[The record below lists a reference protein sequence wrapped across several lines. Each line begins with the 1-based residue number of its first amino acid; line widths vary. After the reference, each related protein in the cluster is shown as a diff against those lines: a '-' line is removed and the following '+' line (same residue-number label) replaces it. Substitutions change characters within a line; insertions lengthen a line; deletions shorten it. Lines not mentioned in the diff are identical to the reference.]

1 MRKRIAVLLAVAM
14 MASVTAGCSGA
25 EAKAPAAGTETSG
38 GQTGENA
45 SQGAGESGENPI
57 RIGVAA
63 PITGNSRSTVKGS
76 RWPPRWRQRW
86 STRRA
91 A

>member
-45 SQGAGESGENPI
+45 SQGGGGIRGESHPDRRGSSHHGQQ
-57 RIGVAA
+57 RGV
-63 PITGNSRSTVKGS
+63 R
-76 RWPPRWRQRW
+76 
-86 STRRA
+86 
-91 A
+91 

>member
-45 SQGAGESGENPI
+45 SQEAGNPG
-57 RIGVAA
+57 RIPSVSALQLPSRA
-63 PITGNSRSTVKGS
+63 TARSTVKGS
-76 RWPPRWRQRW
+76 RWPPRWRQR
-86 STRRA
+86 
-91 A
+91 